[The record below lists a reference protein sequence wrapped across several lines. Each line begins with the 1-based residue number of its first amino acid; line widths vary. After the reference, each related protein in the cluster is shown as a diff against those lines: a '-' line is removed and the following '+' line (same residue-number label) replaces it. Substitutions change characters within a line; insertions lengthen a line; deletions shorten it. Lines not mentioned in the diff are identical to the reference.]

1 MEFRILRED
10 ELQGWYDRELCE
22 AFPPRERKPLD
33 VIRELIAAGCY
44 TLWGLFDE
52 SGVLLGYAGLWGQ
65 PEGGWVLLDYLG
77 VTAARR
83 NGGIGGQSLALLGK
97 REKGHIII
105 ESERPLPGLDEDENA
120 IRARRI
126 GFYERAG
133 CRGYYDMAACG
144 SRFTAMTA
152 GDEVDVP
159 AMIAAHRAIYGNSRP
174 DVKVPLGPEEAPPP
188 AFWE

>member
-22 AFPPRERKPLD
+22 AFPPRERKPLA

-44 TLWGLFDE
+44 TLWGLFDDG
-52 SGVLLGYAGLWGQ
+52 GVLLGYAGLWGE
-65 PEGGWVLLDYLG
+65 PESGWVLLDYLG

-83 NGGIGGQSLALLGK
+83 NGGIGGQILALLGERK
-97 REKGHIII
+97 ECRIII
-105 ESERPLPGLDEDENA
+105 ESERPLPGLDEAENA

-133 CRGYYDMAACG
+133 YRGRYDMAACG
-144 SRFTAMTA
+144 SRFAAMAA
-152 GDEVDVP
+152 GDAVDVP
-159 AMIAAHRAIYGNSRP
+159 AMMAAHRAVYGSSRP
-174 DVKVPLGPEEAPPP
+174 DAKVPLGPEETPPP
-188 AFWE
+188 AFWG